1 MTIELKNI
9 SKAYGEKEVI
19 KDFSLSLPERGTVC
33 FFGKSGCGKT
43 TLASL
48 IGGIIEGDGGVV
60 SGTAERKISVVF
72 QEDRLLPWLTC
83 RENINLAAGRKDAF
97 SELRYY
103 DAEDT
108 ANRYPRELSGGMKRR
123 AALARATA
131 NGGDI
136 CILDEPF
143 KGLDKELT
151 EKAMKRIREVFDK
164 GLIMLITHLPEEA
177 ARMADKVIFFKGIP
191 LEKKGEI
198 VFPVPA
204 CDRNE
209 EDIRRYAGEISEFF
223 RSGTV

>member
-9 SKAYGEKEVI
+9 SRSYGEKEVI
-19 KDFSLSLPERGTVC
+19 KDFSLSLPEKGTVC

-43 TLASL
+43 TLASV
-48 IGGIIEGDGGVV
+48 IGGIIEGDGGVI
-60 SGTAERKISVVF
+60 SGAAERKISVVF

-108 ANRYPRELSGGMKRR
+108 ARRCPRELSGGMKRR

-143 KGLDKELT
+143 KGLDGELT
-151 EKAMKRIREVFDK
+151 EKAMKRIREVFGE
-164 GLIMLITHLPEEA
+164 GLIILITHLPEEA

-191 LEKKGEI
+191 LEKTGEI
-198 VFPVPA
+198 EFSVPA
-204 CDRNE
+204 NE
-209 EDIRRYAGEISEFF
+209 RSEDDVRRYAEEISEFF